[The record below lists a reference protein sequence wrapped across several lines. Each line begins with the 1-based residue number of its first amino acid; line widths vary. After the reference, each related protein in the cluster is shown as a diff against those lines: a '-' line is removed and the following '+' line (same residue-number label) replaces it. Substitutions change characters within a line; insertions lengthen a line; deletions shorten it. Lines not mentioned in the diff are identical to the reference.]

1 MFGRK
6 FMLIFQHTSH
16 LHNLGAIAEDITA
29 EIIGSE
35 QIYLCTVLPT
45 HKIKHN
51 NNICYVMRK
60 RVCCLQLNW
69 TVTDSSRRSLTVDLS
84 SF

>member
-51 NNICYVMRK
+51 NNIVKECVVYSK
-60 RVCCLQLNW
+60 TEQLLI
-69 TVTDSSRRSLTVDLS
+69 VHADHSRWI
-84 SF
+84 